1 MTSRSKDTPSKP
13 GPPRWAMIYMLVLGV
28 LIVWG
33 SVVALHGYRHWWVL
47 TYFILAAVGILAGS
61 IKHRMGA
68 EVRFNLPARWRYT
81 SFQSWQ
87 IRPWCH

>member
-1 MTSRSKDTPSKP
+1 
-13 GPPRWAMIYMLVLGV
+13 MIYMLVLGV

-61 IKHRMGA
+61 IKHRMGG
-68 EVRFNLPARWRYT
+68 RGPL
-81 SFQSWQ
+81 
-87 IRPWCH
+87 